1 MPKVARPAKE
11 TVSKNRLSPVQIA
24 LLVIVLVGGLGG
36 GGYWLYQQ
44 FGAKLS
50 GSVLEIGELKIT
62 KEQLALRQAH
72 ANIYYPGSGTPEVAL
87 AQLIQGLLAAELMKK
102 QGVALDKATWLAEEE
117 RIEKQTRD
125 PATLAK
131 IKFVYGQNHD
141 DYLYVGI
148 LPDFAQSR
156 IFKLYRSSP
165 QFAEVTRKDAAQ
177 FLDEAE
183 KNPAMFA
190 ALAEKHGSKARRML
204 ADPKKG
210 MVPVAEAAKV
220 SEAGGMK
227 DASPKGEQE
236 MRLRAEMEA
245 QAGEREVEAAKG
257 LLARLA
263 ALPEGSV
270 YKNTLEAPESFETV
284 RLIRRNTDGSAEV
297 EMASFS
303 KPDFG
308 RWFWD
313 EAGKI
318 PVTIYNPE
326 LKARFVSEV
335 SWSKQLQLK

>member
-1 MPKVARPAKE
+1 MSKIARPSKE
-11 TVSKNRLSPVQIA
+11 TPSQNRLSRIQIA
-24 LLVIVLVGGLGG
+24 LLFVVVVGGLGL
-36 GGYWLYQQ
+36 GGYWLYQE
-44 FGAKLS
+44 FGAKLTS
-50 GSVLEIGELKIT
+50 YVLEIGDLKIT

-102 QGVALDKATWLAEEE
+102 QGVVLDKATWLAEEE
-117 RIEKQTRD
+117 RIDKQTRD

-131 IKFVYGQNHD
+131 IKFIYGQNHD

-183 KNPAMFA
+183 RNPAMFA
-190 ALAEKHGSKARRML
+190 ALAEKHGSKARRMRV
-204 ADPKKG
+204 DPKKG
-210 MVPVAEAAKV
+210 MSPI
-220 SEAGGMK
+220 SETKKESESGNFK

-245 QAGEREVEAAKG
+245 QSGEREIEAAKS
-257 LLARLA
+257 LLARLSD
-263 ALPEGSV
+263 LPEGSL

-284 RLIRRNTDGSAEV
+284 RLVRRNTDGSADV
-297 EMASFS
+297 EMASFP

-318 PVTIYNPE
+318 PVKIHHPE
-326 LKARFVSEV
+326 LKARLLSEV
-335 SWSKQLQLK
+335 SWSKQLNLN

>member
-1 MPKVARPAKE
+1 MSKTYRE
-11 TVSKNRLSPVQIA
+11 VSKPAPKHSLSILQIILIA
-24 LLVIVLVGGLGG
+24 VVLVGGLGV
-36 GGYWLYQQ
+36 GGYLLYKE

-50 GSVLEIGELKIT
+50 SAVLEIGDLKVT
-62 KEQLALRQAH
+62 SDQLALRQAH

-87 AQLIQGLLAAELMKK
+87 AQLIQGYLAAELMKQ
-102 QGVALDKATWLAEEE
+102 QGVVLDKATWLAEEE
-117 RIEKQTRD
+117 RIDKQTRD

-131 IKFVYGQNHD
+131 IKFVYGKNHD
-141 DYLYVGI
+141 DYLFVGI

-165 QFAEVTRKDAAQ
+165 QFAESARKDAAQ

-183 KNPAMFA
+183 KNPSAFA

-204 ADPKKG
+204 VDPKKG
-210 MVPVAEAAKV
+210 LVPATEIKNEAA
-220 SEAGGMK
+220 EGGIK
-227 DASPKGEQE
+227 DASPKSEQE

-245 QAGEREVEAAKG
+245 QSGEREVEAAKS

-263 ALPEGSV
+263 NLSEGQV
-270 YKNTLEAPESFETV
+270 YGNTLEAPESFETV
-284 RLIRRNTDGSAEV
+284 RLIRRNGDGSAEV

-308 RWFWD
+308 HWFWE

-318 PVTIYNPE
+318 PVKINHKE
-326 LKARFVSEV
+326 LKARFISEV
-335 SWSKQLQLK
+335 SWAKQLNLN